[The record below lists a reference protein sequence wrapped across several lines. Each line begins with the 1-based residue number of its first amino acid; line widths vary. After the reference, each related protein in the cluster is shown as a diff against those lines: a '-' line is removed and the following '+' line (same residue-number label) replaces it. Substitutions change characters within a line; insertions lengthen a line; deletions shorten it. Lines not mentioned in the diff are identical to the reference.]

1 MSRKVTSPIGSSRE
15 RSSVL
20 ITVTGVDQPGVT
32 SALFEVLSR
41 HKVELRNVEQVVIRG
56 RLTLGVLVA
65 APAEV
70 ADADGLRSD
79 VEAAIH
85 RVGLDV
91 TIERSDDLPVM
102 REPSTHT
109 IVVLG
114 RPITAESFGVVARAV
129 AALGVNIDTIRGVS
143 DYPVTGLELRV
154 SVPSGAAYGQ
164 LQAALA
170 QVAVDE
176 AVDIALEDYSLSRR
190 AKRLIVFDVDSTLIQ
205 GEVIEMLA
213 ARVGAEAA
221 VAEVTEAAMRGE
233 LDFAESLHRRVAT
246 LAGLPAE
253 VLDEV
258 ADQLELTPGARTTIR
273 TLRRLGYHCGVVSG
287 GFRQVI
293 QPLAEELMLDFVAA
307 NHLEVV
313 DGKLTGRVI
322 GPVIDRPGKAKALR
336 DFASQAGV
344 PMEQTVAVGD
354 GANDIDMLAAA
365 GLGVAFNAKP
375 ALREVAD
382 ASLSHPY
389 LDTVLFILGI
399 TRGEIEAADAV
410 DGMVRRVDIP
420 DD

>member
-1 MSRKVTSPIGSSRE
+1 VNASKV
-15 RSSVL
+15 SVL

-32 SALFEVLSR
+32 SALFEVLSG
-41 HKVELRNVEQVVIRG
+41 HQVELLNVEQVVIRG

-65 APAEV
+65 GPAEV
-70 ADADGLRSD
+70 AGGADLRD
-79 VEAAIH
+79 QVQRTIH
-85 RVGLDV
+85 GVGLDV
-91 TIERSDDLPVM
+91 TIERSDGMPVL

-114 RPITAESFGVVARAV
+114 RPITAEGFGVVARGV
-129 AALGVNIDTIRGVS
+129 AALGVNIDFIRGVS

-154 SVPSGAAYGQ
+154 SVPPGAAYGQ

-170 QVAVDE
+170 KVAVQE
-176 AVDIALEDYSLSRR
+176 SIDIALEDYSLSRR

-213 ARVGAEAA
+213 DRVGAHAA
-221 VAEVTEAAMRGE
+221 VVEITEAAMRGE

-246 LAGLPAE
+246 LAGMPAS
-253 VLDEV
+253 VLDDV
-258 ADQLELTPGARTTIR
+258 ADQIELTPGARTTIR
-273 TLRRLGYHCGVVSG
+273 TLRRLGFHCGIVSG

-293 QPLAEELMLDFVAA
+293 EPLAHELMMDFVAA
-307 NHLEVV
+307 NELEIL
-313 DGKLTGRVI
+313 DGKLTGRVVGNI
-322 GPVIDRPGKAKALR
+322 IDRPGKAKALR
-336 DFASQAGV
+336 DFAQQAGV

-382 ASLSHPY
+382 ASISHPY
-389 LDTVLFILGI
+389 LDTVLFILGV

-410 DGMVRRVDIP
+410 DGTLRRVEIP
-420 DD
+420 DA